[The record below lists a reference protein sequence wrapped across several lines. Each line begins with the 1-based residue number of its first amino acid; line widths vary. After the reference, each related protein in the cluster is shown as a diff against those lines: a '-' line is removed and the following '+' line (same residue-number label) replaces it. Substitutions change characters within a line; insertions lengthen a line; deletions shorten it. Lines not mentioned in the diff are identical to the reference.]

1 MRGRPRKIQKKKANM
16 TSRQK
21 RNPSPISPQAA
32 EEASPVS
39 GSDVYTD
46 SQSTLCSLPCTPKRC
61 TRATRKTQEAF
72 HTDSLATVCSFG
84 STPKKCMGRPRKT
97 PEAFRTSTPLHR
109 LSTKRLANI
118 CDIRSEEEDGKNKK
132 SEVESPCDTPRS
144 QNRKRSI
151 EAAESRRLRKK
162 LPVTQTTS
170 SPAKRRCSKNLK
182 NRVITPS
189 SSEPSRPRFELKED
203 ESLLSS
209 DLPTELSDHKE
220 QMPLLS
226 FPEDEESVDEE
237 ELPSFLMQTRPL
249 SITEGV
255 FVWCK
260 FRRFP
265 TWPALVK
272 QVNRK
277 AKKASIIFIDDQI
290 SRQKRGVI
298 VALKSLKP
306 FDCEGANELAAEAK
320 EEWATKMK
328 WSLELITD
336 YRIRIGNPVRNKSA
350 QGSSKQLT
358 IAGDSLMEEEGQWE
372 KPKEDC
378 EEQQQQQEE
387 VNKCAKRLLPDRTQ
401 AAHNR
406 ANEKLVHFVIKR
418 RMVEGR
424 LLAVIRG
431 QVQSRWLRYFQRSDN
446 RFFGVETYLE
456 DNTQLDKMFCYLTEL
471 YETAVPI
478 LPGKPAAQ
486 YMERIPFV
494 LDVLLPEAI
503 TYAIAGMDNISIKKA
518 EEKYLKGRC
527 LSNRE
532 IQDYELMIE
541 RLCMRKS

>member
-1 MRGRPRKIQKKKANM
+1 MRGRPRKIQKKKATM

-21 RNPSPISPQAA
+21 RNPCPISPQAA

-46 SQSTLCSLPCTPKRC
+46 SQSTLCSLQSTPKRC
-61 TRATRKTQEAF
+61 TRGPRKTQEAF

-84 STPKKCMGRPRKT
+84 CTPKKCRGRPRKT
-97 PEAFRTSTPLHR
+97 PEAFRTSTPLRR
-109 LSTKRLANI
+109 LSTERLPNI
-118 CDIRSEEEDGKNKK
+118 CDTHSEEEDGKDQK

-144 QNRKRSI
+144 QNKKRSI
-151 EAAESRRLRKK
+151 EAARPRRLRNK
-162 LPVTQTTS
+162 LPVTETTS
-170 SPAKRRCSKNLK
+170 SPAKRRCFKNLK
-182 NRVITPS
+182 NRAISPS

-203 ESLLSS
+203 ESLLLS
-209 DLPTELSDHKE
+209 DLSTELSDHTE

-320 EEWATKMK
+320 EEWATTMK

-336 YRIRIGNPVRNKSA
+336 YRIRIGNPVRSKYPL
-350 QGSSKQLT
+350 GSSKQLA

-372 KPKEDC
+372 NPKEDC
-378 EEQQQQQEE
+378 EEQQEE

-406 ANEKLVHFVIKR
+406 ANEKLVHFIIKQ

-431 QVQSRWLRYFQRSDN
+431 QVQSRWLHYFQRSDK

-456 DNTQLDKMFCYLTEL
+456 DNTQLDKMYCYLTEL
-471 YETAVPI
+471 YETAVPM

-503 TYAIAGMDNISIKKA
+503 TYAIAGMNNISIKKA